1 MHLDSSAHVPFQ
13 MTIKF
18 WAKPMLARSLSFSPD
33 ILGYHLFIWDLYK
46 VFKWYFPSKAMCSLY
61 QLAMP
66 IIWVHLFGIF
76 HNVTTHVEDCYDSV
90 LKFITLAKY
99 AELSVH
105 FKLAIT
111 WCSVL
116 VDLNCLWI
124 TYIMLMMTVVILPGP
139 WWLTRHNIW
148 QSTSYD

>member
-1 MHLDSSAHVPFQ
+1 MHL
-13 MTIKF
+13 I
-18 WAKPMLARSLSFSPD
+18 
-33 ILGYHLFIWDLYK
+33 
-46 VFKWYFPSKAMCSLY
+46 
-61 QLAMP
+61 
-66 IIWVHLFGIF
+66 GIF

-105 FKLAIT
+105 FKLEIT
-111 WCSVL
+111 SCSVL

-139 WWLTRHNIW
+139 GG
-148 QSTSYD
+148 